1 MGRGRCRRPD
11 SGPGRG
17 QWHTRADLDTGSTRA
32 CRAHPCHRYDRAGL
46 GASDPAMP
54 VTIDSEVDDLS
65 ALLSHT
71 GNGPCVL
78 VGHSWGAMLAQL
90 VAWADPKLIAGL
102 VLVDPAHEDFQP
114 WTIRAAEAVLTRLS
128 VLRRAPGVG

>member
-1 MGRGRCRRPD
+1 
-11 SGPGRG
+11 
-17 QWHTRADLDTGSTRA
+17 
-32 CRAHPCHRYDRAGL
+32 
-46 GASDPAMP
+46 MP